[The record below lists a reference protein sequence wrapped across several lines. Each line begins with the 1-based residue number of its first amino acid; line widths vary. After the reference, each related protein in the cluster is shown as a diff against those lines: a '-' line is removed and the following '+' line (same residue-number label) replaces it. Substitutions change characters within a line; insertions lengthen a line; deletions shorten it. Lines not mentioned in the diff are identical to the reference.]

1 MNVII
6 VDLMLLPESLIHI
19 KINSGIFTFTLIKFK
34 IVYNRG
40 RCKQSISDFKS
51 ALDDYNKA
59 YELEPHRE
67 NDQRYLLKAMKNN
80 GLMDMFDKDL
90 EQ

>member
-1 MNVII
+1 M
-6 VDLMLLPESLIHI
+6 
-19 KINSGIFTFTLIKFK
+19 
-34 IVYNRG
+34 
-40 RCKQSISDFKS
+40 SDFKG

-67 NDQRYLLKAMKNN
+67 NDQRHLLQAMKNN
-80 GLMDMFDKDL
+80 GLMDIFDKDL

>member
-1 MNVII
+1 M
-6 VDLMLLPESLIHI
+6 
-19 KINSGIFTFTLIKFK
+19 
-34 IVYNRG
+34 
-40 RCKQSISDFKS
+40 SDFKG

-67 NDQRYLLKAMKNN
+67 NDQRYLLQAMKNN